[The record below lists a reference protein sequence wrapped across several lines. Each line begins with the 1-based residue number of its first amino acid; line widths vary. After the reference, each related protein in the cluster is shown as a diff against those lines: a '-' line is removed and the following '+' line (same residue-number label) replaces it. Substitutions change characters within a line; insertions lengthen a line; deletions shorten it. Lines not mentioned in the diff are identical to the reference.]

1 MAMNVVEPTK
11 LALVSSLELGSATL
25 GALLLG
31 ALDGPKVVGF
41 PVVGTRVGNAVA
53 GADVIGARVGALV
66 GGTDGRYVQAM
77 CRLYTANDCP
87 AGAIPTELEADR
99 KLHLKELRPPC
110 GLSSKDMHSVEA
122 SARHRPAHSSIVSV
136 I

>member
-11 LALVSSLELGSATL
+11 LALVSSLELGSGTL
-25 GALLLG
+25 GALLLGALDGPKVVGFPVLG

-87 AGAIPTELEADR
+87 AVAVPTELEADR
-99 KLHLKELRPPC
+99 KLHLKELWP
-110 GLSSKDMHSVEA
+110 
-122 SARHRPAHSSIVSV
+122 
-136 I
+136 